1 MFQDLRSGGSC
12 RQSFDAAS
20 GWWPDVLPDE

>member
-1 MFQDLRSGGSC
+1 MFRDLGSSESC

-20 GWWPDVLPDE
+20 GWWPDVLPDD